1 MDKQLLSQKIVFL
14 INTLNEIEVHKEQN
28 LNYLLGCIQTL
39 KGMLEEINQ
48 DDLDIDTSNKEEN
61 K

>member
-28 LNYLLGCIQTL
+28 LNYMLGCIQTL
-39 KGMLEEINQ
+39 KSMLEEINQ
-48 DDLDIDTSNKEEN
+48 DDLDIDISNKEEN

>member
-28 LNYLLGCIQTL
+28 LNYMLGCIQTL
-39 KGMLEEINQ
+39 KSMLEEINQ